1 MRHVEEVRSVNR
13 RRRTKILIDGK
24 KELPRE
30 LATSI
35 LKKYDIK
42 ILAEPQEALVMVKMR
57 ETAKK
62 SLFYL
67 GEVLVTETKV
77 QLNKKTG
84 IGLVVGHDEEL
95 SYWLAIIDA
104 AYQANIPEI
113 IDWEPYLVVEEAN
126 ILAEKKRQ
134 QAKILKT
141 KVNFETMDV

>member
-1 MRHVEEVRSVNR
+1 MNR
-13 RRRTKILIDGK
+13 KRRTQILIEGIR
-24 KELPRE
+24 ELPKK
-30 LATSI
+30 LATSVI
-35 LKKYDIK
+35 DKYNVE

-77 QLNKKTG
+77 QLNQKIG
-84 IGLVVGHDEEL
+84 IGLIVGHDKEL

-104 AYQANIPEI
+104 AYQANISEI
-113 IDWEPYLVVEEAN
+113 SEWESLLLQEE
-126 ILAEKKRQ
+126 ICIAEETKKK
-134 QAKILKT
+134 QAEILKT

>member
-1 MRHVEEVRSVNR
+1 MNR
-13 RRRTKILIDGK
+13 RRRTKILIDGTR
-24 KELPRE
+24 ELPKK
-30 LATSI
+30 LAASVE
-35 LKKYDIK
+35 KKYEIT

-77 QLNKKTG
+77 QLHQQTG
-84 IGLVVGHDEEL
+84 TGLVVGHDEER

-104 AYQANIPEI
+104 AYQANIQEI
-113 IDWEPYLVVEEAN
+113 SEWESMLLEEEAT
-126 ILAEKKRQ
+126 IKEEMKRKQAE
-134 QAKILKT
+134 ILKT

>member
-1 MRHVEEVRSVNR
+1 MNR
-13 RRRTKILIDGK
+13 KRRTQILIEGIR
-24 KELPRE
+24 ELPKK
-30 LATSI
+30 LATSVI
-35 LKKYDIK
+35 DKYNVE

-77 QLNKKTG
+77 QLNQKIG
-84 IGLVVGHDEEL
+84 IGLIVGHDKEL

-104 AYQANIPEI
+104 AYQANISEI
-113 IDWEPYLVVEEAN
+113 SEWESLLLQEE
-126 ILAEKKRQ
+126 ISIAEETKKK
-134 QAKILKT
+134 QAEILKT